1 MSVKGEKAKKLFE
14 EGYNCCQSVVG
25 AFCEDFGMD
34 FNTIIKMV
42 SPLGAGMG
50 RMREVCG
57 AVSGMFIVLGM
68 KEGYND
74 PKAFDEKKEV
84 YEKVQNLAK
93 EFQNKNGSIICREL
107 LGLNIKTDN
116 PTPSKRTD
124 EYYKKRPCGEIVKIA
139 ADILEKELSK

>member
-14 EGYNCCQSVVG
+14 EGYNYCQSVVG

-34 FNTIIKMV
+34 FNTTIKMV
-42 SPLGAGMG
+42 STFGAGMG

-139 ADILEKELSK
+139 ADILEKELLK

>member
-1 MSVKGEKAKKLFE
+1 MGIKGEKAKKLFE

-34 FNTIIKMV
+34 FNTTIKMV

-74 PKAFDEKKEV
+74 PKAFDEKKEI

>member
-34 FNTIIKMV
+34 FNTTIKMV
-42 SPLGAGMG
+42 STLGAGMG

-139 ADILEKELSK
+139 ADILEKELLK

>member
-1 MSVKGEKAKKLFE
+1 M
-14 EGYNCCQSVVG
+14 
-25 AFCEDFGMD
+25 
-34 FNTIIKMV
+34 
-42 SPLGAGMG
+42 
-50 RMREVCG
+50 
-57 AVSGMFIVLGM
+57 
-68 KEGYND
+68 
-74 PKAFDEKKEV
+74 

-139 ADILEKELSK
+139 AGILEKELLK

>member
-34 FNTIIKMV
+34 FNTTIKMV
-42 SPLGAGMG
+42 STLGAGMG